1 MEEITVKAF
10 DVYDEA
16 LGRGIIEDLK
26 TFEEAEAF
34 IIAHDKKMHADWVL
48 KSYRLPERIEE
59 FKHHRYIIYHSE
71 GKIITY
77 DDDLA
82 KMSFAE
88 LCKEVV
94 GWRVIS
100 LVEFKFSTL

>member
-1 MEEITVKAF
+1 MKEVTVKTF
-10 DVYDEA
+10 DVYDET
-16 LGRGIIEDLK
+16 LGRAIVDNLK

-34 IIAHDKKMHADWVL
+34 IIAHDKKTRADWL
-48 KSYRLPERIEE
+48 LSSYQDPERDEE
-59 FKHHRYIIYHSE
+59 FKHHRYFIYHSD

-77 DDDLA
+77 ADNLD

-94 GWRVIS
+94 GWRAIS
-100 LVEFKFSTL
+100 LVEFKF